1 MHQNLQYSQD
11 WVQTKVWEEQSKNI
25 LIWIWGIEAQE
36 RVKHTLNMNDNNV
49 FVIVFADKELMKYVR
64 GNSIT

>member
-11 WVQTKVWEEQSKNI
+11 WVQTKVWEEQSKK
-25 LIWIWGIEAQE
+25 IWIWGIEAQE